1 MYSDFKGKAIEF
13 VKVAVTEDEAGNYE
27 KALQNYKAALEYFS
41 THLKY
46 EKNPRSAEAI
56 RAKFKEYLERAEYL
70 KTVIEG
76 RQENPPAAS
85 ANGAATAQRKKGPGG
100 GTGDGGNENDKD
112 RERLKGQLGGA
123 IITEKPN
130 VKWDDVAG
138 LEGAKEAL
146 KEAVILPVKFPQ
158 FFTGKRKP
166 WSGILMYGPPGTGKS
181 YLAKAVATEADST
194 FFSISSSDL
203 VSKWLGES
211 EKLVA
216 ELFKLAREN
225 APSIIFIDEVD
236 SLCSTRGDNESEA
249 ARRIKTQLMIEMQGV
264 NSNDGARVLM
274 LGATN
279 LPYNLDQAIRRRF
292 DKRIYIPLPEA
303 HARAGMFKIHLGDT
317 PHNLS
322 EHDFQVLGQRTEGFS
337 GSDINTVVKDVLMQ
351 PIRLLRDATHF
362 RKIKH
367 PTTGGDGYEP
377 CAPLA
382 PGAQECTLQYFA
394 DKGIAD
400 QVVPPIISMRDFDKV
415 LERARPTVSPKDL
428 EVFERFTEEFGEE
441 AS

>member
-1 MYSDFKGKAIEF
+1 MYSDFKGKAIEY
-13 VKVAVTEDEAGNYE
+13 VKVAVAEDEAGNYE
-27 KALQNYKAALEYFS
+27 KALQNYKAALEYFQA
-41 THLKY
+41 HLKY

-56 RAKFKEYLERAEYL
+56 KAKLIEYLERAEYL
-70 KTVIEG
+70 KGVISG
-76 RQENPPAAS
+76 QQAAPAAA
-85 ANGAATAQRKKGPGG
+85 ANGAAATAQRKGG
-100 GTGDGGNENDKD
+100 GGDDSNDK
-112 RERLKGQLGGA
+112 ERDKLKGQLGSA
-123 IITEKPN
+123 IMSEKPN

-264 NSNDGARVLM
+264 NSNADARVLM

-303 HARAGMFKIHLGDT
+303 HARATMFKIHLGDT
-317 PHNLS
+317 PNSLT
-322 EHDFQVLGQRTEGFS
+322 EADYQALGRATEGFS
-337 GSDINTVVKDVLMQ
+337 GSDVSTMVKDVLMQ
-351 PIRLLRDATHF
+351 PIRILRDATHF

-367 PTTGGDGYEP
+367 PVTGGDGYEP

-400 QVVPPIISMRDFDKV
+400 QVVPPVITMKDFEKV
-415 LERARPTVSPKDL
+415 LERARPTVSVKDL
-428 EVFERFTEEFGEE
+428 EVFERFTDEFGEE